1 MPQDWEALMS
11 ALVPRKPNMNIR
23 KLKPDGTIEL
33 YDDSA
38 GIAKLTGTMK
48 RSRTPGLA
56 ETVSQQLPV
65 GEQKLPTPQTNT
77 STLGKIGN
85 FLSGTAAGGT
95 EMLGKIG
102 NFLTQPQTQDF
113 LGQLT
118 QALSARE
125 PASPQFQL
133 GGMARENARGEMQ
146 NRLLGKMLSGQPL
159 TQEDIANMPGDV
171 AQQAIQMQS
180 ELGKN
185 AANAQ
190 YMGAVGGG
198 VIPWRKAYDLEVLK
212 LSKAPEPGAPRFQEI
227 AIDQNGNFT
236 PNQLHKYTFDDVSGQ
251 WKYFGPMTKNQPTNV
266 TGMTEDQKRTQ
277 YRLWDQM
284 AWGRANQIMEDQ
296 GYGKVVKDEFG
307 NPYFNWHENV
317 KNKEAIRIA
326 AYDQAVREAQARG
339 GLPSYWLDVVKEL
352 REKEKVEY

>member
-11 ALVPRKPNMNIR
+11 ALVPRKSNMNIR
-23 KLKPDGTIEL
+23 KIKPDGTIEL

-38 GIAKLTGTMK
+38 GIAKLAGTMK
-48 RSRTPGLA
+48 RSGIP
-56 ETVSQQLPV
+56 EIPV
-65 GEQKLPTPQTNT
+65 GEQKPPTPQTNT
-77 STLGKIGN
+77 STLGKIGD

-198 VIPWRKAYDLEVLK
+198 VIPWRKAYDLELWR
-212 LSKAPEPGAPRFQEI
+212 LNKAPEPGAPRFQEI

-284 AWGRANQIMEDQ
+284 AWGRANQIMSDQ
-296 GYGKVVKDEFG
+296 GYGKIIKDEFG

-339 GLPSYWLDVVKEL
+339 GLPPNWLDVVKEL
-352 REKEKVEY
+352 REKEEVEY